1 MVVRIFVPGLEETLL
16 DELKN
21 ILDKNVGECPV
32 YFELETPHAY
42 RVVTQSAEV
51 KGVLPSDELTKTI
64 ESLLGEDSVDMEY

>member
-1 MVVRIFVPGLEETLL
+1 
-16 DELKN
+16 LKD
-21 ILDKNVGECPV
+21 ILDKNAGECPV

-42 RVVTQSAEV
+42 RVVMQSAEV